1 MNKVCKKIYVFSI
14 TYNFDG
20 DYIAKKCDTYEEAL
34 AMLNSFL
41 DKEVQVVIAENEY
54 HPSILRWSD
63 DDVTLVYAEGY
74 TTEEISMNYST
85 EDCAQ
90 YRIFEVEI

>member
-1 MNKVCKKIYVFSI
+1 MKIYIFNV

-20 DYIAKKCDTYEEAL
+20 DYVAKKCNSYDEAL
-34 AMLNSFL
+34 AMLNNFL
-41 DKEVQVVIAENEY
+41 EKEVQEVVAGSEY
-54 HPSILRWSD
+54 NPSVLKWSD

-74 TTEEISMNYST
+74 STEEINMNYNA
-85 EDCAQ
+85 EDCAY

>member
-1 MNKVCKKIYVFSI
+1 MKIYIFNV

-20 DYIAKKCDTYEEAL
+20 YYVAKKCNNYDEAL
-34 AMLNSFL
+34 AMLNDFL
-41 DKEVQVVIAENEY
+41 EKEVQEVVAGSEY
-54 HPSILRWSD
+54 NPSVLKWSD

-74 TTEEISMNYST
+74 STEEISMNYNT
-85 EDCAQ
+85 EDCAY